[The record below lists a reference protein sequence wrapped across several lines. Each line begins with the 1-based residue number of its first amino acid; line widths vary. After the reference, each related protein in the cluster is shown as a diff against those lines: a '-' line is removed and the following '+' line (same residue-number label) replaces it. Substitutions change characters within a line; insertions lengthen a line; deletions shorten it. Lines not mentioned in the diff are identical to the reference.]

1 MASSNNPTAGF
12 KSPIVSVWADSDQGF
27 SALTH
32 SEISLEIAQRTLE
45 SSAHSH
51 SSPIWRLFSV
61 GEWRSSLRDGM
72 HGHVSKILRSLLR
85 QSENRREH
93 GNFNGA
99 SLDRAR
105 EEGISFWLVSKDTAM
120 SVHGP
125 LQTRATRISQEH
137 LDFWRSQC
145 VCRFLRCDPKIVT
158 IFGSQHKKTRRK
170 KRA

>member
-32 SEISLEIAQRTLE
+32 SEIALEIAQRTLE
-45 SSAHSH
+45 SSTHSP

-61 GEWRSSLRDGM
+61 GEWRASLRDGM

-85 QSENRREH
+85 MPVWQSENRREH
-93 GNFNGA
+93 GHFNGA

-137 LDFWRSQC
+137 LD
-145 VCRFLRCDPKIVT
+145 L
-158 IFGSQHKKTRRK
+158 
-170 KRA
+170 

>member
-12 KSPIVSVWADSDQGF
+12 NSPIVSVWAESDQGF

-32 SEISLEIAQRTLE
+32 SEIALEIVQCTLD

-61 GEWRSSLRDGM
+61 GKWRASQRDGM

-85 QSENRREH
+85 QSENGREH

-99 SLDRAR
+99 GLDRAR
-105 EEGISFWLVSKDTAM
+105 EDGISFWLVSKDTAM
-120 SVHGP
+120 SMHGP
-125 LQTRATRISQEH
+125 LQTRADLLE
-137 LDFWRSQC
+137 
-145 VCRFLRCDPKIVT
+145 
-158 IFGSQHKKTRRK
+158 
-170 KRA
+170 

>member
-12 KSPIVSVWADSDQGF
+12 NSPIVSVWAESDQGF

-61 GEWRSSLRDGM
+61 GEWRTSLRDGM

-105 EEGISFWLVSKDTAM
+105 EEGISLWLVSKDTAM

-125 LQTRATRISQEH
+125 LQTRATRISREYFG
-137 LDFWRSQC
+137 FWRSKC
-145 VCRFLRCDPKIVT
+145 LRYVNCENCR
-158 IFGSQHKKTRRK
+158 
-170 KRA
+170 

>member
-1 MASSNNPTAGF
+1 MAISNNLNPTAGF

-32 SEISLEIAQRTLE
+32 SEIALEIAQRTLE

-61 GEWRSSLRDGM
+61 GEWRTSLRDGM
-72 HGHVSKILRSLLR
+72 HGHVSKILRSLLW

-93 GNFNGA
+93 RNFNGA
-99 SLDRAR
+99 GLDRAR
-105 EEGISFWLVSKDTAM
+105 EDGISFWLVSKDTAM

-125 LQTRATRISQEH
+125 LQTRAT
-137 LDFWRSQC
+137 LDFRRTP
-145 VCRFLRCDPKIVT
+145 RFLEL
-158 IFGSQHKKTRRK
+158 
-170 KRA
+170 